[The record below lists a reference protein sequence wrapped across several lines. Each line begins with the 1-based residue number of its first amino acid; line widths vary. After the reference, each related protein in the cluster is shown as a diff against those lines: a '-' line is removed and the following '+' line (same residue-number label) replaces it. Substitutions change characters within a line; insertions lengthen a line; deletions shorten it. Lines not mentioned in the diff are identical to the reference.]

1 MNFGNY
7 IYNKRINLGLS
18 LREFS
23 KSINIGYTY
32 LYNIENG
39 NKSAPSDEII
49 IKMAKKLELSKEE
62 RIVLFDLAAESKS
75 KRDKKNVYVPIDIG
89 LFINKK
95 EELKNFLRE
104 SDKDFL

>member
-32 LYNIENG
+32 LYNIEIG

-49 IKMAKKLELSKEE
+49 IRMANKLGLSKKEQ
-62 RIVLFDLAAESKS
+62 IVLFDLAAESKS
-75 KRDKKNVYVPIDIG
+75 KWDKKNVYVPIDIG
-89 LFINKK
+89 ISINKK
-95 EELKNFLRE
+95 EDLKKFLRE
-104 SDKDFL
+104 SDENFL